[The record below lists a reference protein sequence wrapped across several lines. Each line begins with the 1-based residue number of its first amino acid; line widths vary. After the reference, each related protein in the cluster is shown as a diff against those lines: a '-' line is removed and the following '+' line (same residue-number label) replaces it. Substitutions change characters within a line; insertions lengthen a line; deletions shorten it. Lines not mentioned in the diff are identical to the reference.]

1 MEQDKTAR
9 ASIKMPG
16 HPHFVG
22 IIDGFVD
29 GWSAMMTVNTGN
41 GKSDRLEQDIYLKKA

>member
-9 ASIKMPG
+9 ASIRMPG

-29 GWSAMMTVNTGN
+29 GWSAMMTVNRGN
-41 GKSDRLEQDIYLKKA
+41 GKTERFEQDIYLKKA